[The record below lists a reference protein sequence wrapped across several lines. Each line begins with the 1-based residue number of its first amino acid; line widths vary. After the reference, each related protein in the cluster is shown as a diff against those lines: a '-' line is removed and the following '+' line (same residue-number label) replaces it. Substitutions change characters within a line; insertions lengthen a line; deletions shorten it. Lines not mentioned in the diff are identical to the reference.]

1 MSAAKKPSNP
11 ADFTV
16 IRAEKQMFYGGVAG
30 SPVVTTYTLFAKAK
44 VKQVIS
50 VDSGWAEGKADQ
62 AVILLDSGK
71 TCQRKT
77 VKIGEIVRIQFQI
90 KTASSMGGGDNQWQ
104 IPGSVE
110 SKSPAGVKNSLC
122 IRYKSSKRKYL
133 TINTIKVLPPI
144 FGQ

>member
-30 SPVVTTYTLFAKAK
+30 SPVVTTYTLFAKAR

-71 TCQRKT
+71 TCQKKT
-77 VKIGEIVRIQFQI
+77 VKLKQQAAWVEAIINGKYPEVWKVNRQQVL
-90 KTASSMGGGDNQWQ
+90 KTHCVFATKAAN
-104 IPGSVE
+104 V
-110 SKSPAGVKNSLC
+110 
-122 IRYKSSKRKYL
+122 
-133 TINTIKVLPPI
+133 NT
-144 FGQ
+144 